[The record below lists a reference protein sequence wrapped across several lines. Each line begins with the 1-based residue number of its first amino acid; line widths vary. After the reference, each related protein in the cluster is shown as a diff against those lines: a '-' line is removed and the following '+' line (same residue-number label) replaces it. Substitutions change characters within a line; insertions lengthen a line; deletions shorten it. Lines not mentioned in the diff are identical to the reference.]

1 MKTKMTFRGKCVIFL
16 AAIILIAIVI
26 MVRNHSKETTPVG
39 TSNTPSAAVTTTM
52 YVQTTSPVVTTTAVP
67 IISSPSCSAAA
78 IYCVEDKQLL
88 YSDRIDSRV
97 APASLTKM
105 LTASVALK
113 YMNSSDVMTVGSEQ
127 YLVQPYSSLC
137 GLQTGTSM
145 TLSNLISGLMMA
157 SGNDAA
163 YTIAVSVARNQQPA
177 VEMSDTEAVS
187 YFCDLMNKFALEL
200 GMTGSHFTTPDGWDD
215 AFQYTTVSD
224 LLILAE
230 YVLNVPE
237 IRQASGTYT
246 KSVQAVTGEV
256 YEWTDSNLLLDPYG
270 SFYCP
275 NAIGIK
281 TGTTLQAGNCL
292 VAAFSVNNKTYI
304 TAVCGCNSDSD
315 RYDLT
320 LKLFSSIP
328 Q

>member
-1 MKTKMTFRGKCVIFL
+1 MKTKMTTRGKCVIFL
-16 AAIILIAIVI
+16 AVIILIAIVV
-26 MVRNHSKETTPVG
+26 MVRNHSKETTPAG
-39 TSNTPSAAVTTTM
+39 NFADSFMNVTTTD
-52 YVQTTSPVVTTTAVP
+52 YAQTTTPIVTTTAVQLIGAP
-67 IISSPSCSAAA
+67 NCSAAA

-88 YSDRIDSRV
+88 YGDRIDIRV

-113 YMNSSDVMTVGSEQ
+113 YMDSSTVLTVGSEQ
-127 YLVQPYSSLC
+127 YLVEEGSSLC
-137 GLQTGTSM
+137 GLSIGTSM
-145 TLSNLISGLMMA
+145 TLSDLISGLMMS

-163 YTIAVSVARNQQPA
+163 YTIAVSVARKMQP
-177 VEMSDTEAVS
+177 EIEISDTEAVS
-187 YFCDLMNKFALEL
+187 YFCDLMNQFALEI

-230 YVLNVPE
+230 YVLSVPE

-246 KSVQAVTGEV
+246 KSVQAVTGEF

-320 LKLFSSIP
+320 LKLFNSIP

>member
-1 MKTKMTFRGKCVIFL
+1 MKKMTLRGKRFIFFTV
-16 AAIILIAIVI
+16 IILIVVI
-26 MVRNHSKETTPVG
+26 AATKCRSKEDVPAGNFAPV
-39 TSNTPSAAVTTTM
+39 SATATTTCA
-52 YVQTTSPVVTTTAVP
+52 QTTTFFPTVTTAVIPP
-67 IISSPSCSAAA
+67 ISAPSCNAAA
-78 IYCVEDKQLL
+78 IYCIEDKQLL
-88 YSDRIDSRV
+88 YSDRIDVRI

-113 YMNSSDVMTVGSEQ
+113 YMDSSTVITVGSEQ
-127 YLVQPYSSLC
+127 SLVQPYSSLA
-137 GLQTGTSM
+137 GLSMGTSM
-145 TLSNLISGLMMA
+145 TLNDMISGLMMA

-177 VEMSDTEAVS
+177 VEMSDTDAVN
-187 YFCDLMNKFALEL
+187 YFCDLMNKFALEI
-200 GMTGSHFTTPDGWDD
+200 GMMNSNFTTPDGWDD

-237 IRQASGTYT
+237 IRQACGTHT
-246 KSVQAVTGEV
+246 KSVQAVTGEI
-256 YEWTDSNLLLDPYG
+256 YDWTDSNLLLDPNG
-270 SFYCP
+270 SFYCQ

-292 VAAFSVNNKTYI
+292 VAAFSLNNKTYI
-304 TAVCGCNSDSD
+304 TAACGCTSDSD

-320 LKLFSSIP
+320 LKLFRSI

>member
-1 MKTKMTFRGKCVIFL
+1 MKIKMTTRGKCVIFL
-16 AAIILIAIVI
+16 AVIILIAIVV
-26 MVRNHSKETTPVG
+26 MVRNHSTETTSVG
-39 TSNTPSAAVTTTM
+39 NFDTTSTNTTTTCI
-52 YVQTTSPVVTTTAVP
+52 QTTTTIVTTTAVQLIGAP
-67 IISSPSCSAAA
+67 NCSAAA

-88 YSDRIDSRV
+88 YGDRIDNRV

-113 YMNSSDVMTVGSEQ
+113 YMDSSTVLTVGSEQ
-127 YLVQPYSSLC
+127 YLVQEGSSLC
-137 GLQTGTSM
+137 GLSIGTSM
-145 TLSNLISGLMMA
+145 TLNDLISGLMMS

-163 YTIAVSVARNQQPA
+163 YTIAVYVARKMQPA
-177 VEMSDTEAVS
+177 IEMSDAEAVS
-187 YFCDLMNKFALEL
+187 YFCDLMNQFALEI

-230 YVLNVPE
+230 YVLSVPE

-246 KSVQAVTGEV
+246 KSVQAVTGEF

-292 VAAFSVNNKTYI
+292 VAAFSLNNKTYI

-320 LKLFSSIP
+320 LKLFGSIP

>member
-1 MKTKMTFRGKCVIFL
+1 MKIKMTTRGKCVIFL
-16 AAIILIAIVI
+16 AVIILIAIVV
-26 MVRNHSKETTPVG
+26 MVRNHSTETTSVG
-39 TSNTPSAAVTTTM
+39 NFDTTSTNATTTCI
-52 YVQTTSPVVTTTAVP
+52 QTTTTIVTTTAVQLIGAP
-67 IISSPSCSAAA
+67 NCSAAA
-78 IYCVEDKQLL
+78 IYCIEDKQLL
-88 YSDRIDSRV
+88 YGDRIDNRV

-113 YMNSSDVMTVGSEQ
+113 YMDSSTVLTVGSEQ
-127 YLVQPYSSLC
+127 YLVQEGSSLC
-137 GLQTGTSM
+137 GLSIGTSM
-145 TLSNLISGLMMA
+145 TLNDLISGLMMS

-163 YTIAVSVARNQQPA
+163 YTIAVSVARKMQPA
-177 VEMSDTEAVS
+177 IEMSDAEAVS
-187 YFCDLMNKFALEL
+187 CFCDLMNQFALEI

-230 YVLNVPE
+230 YVLSVPE

-246 KSVQAVTGEV
+246 KSVQAVTGEF

-292 VAAFSVNNKTYI
+292 VAAFSLNNKTYI

-320 LKLFSSIP
+320 LKLFNSIP